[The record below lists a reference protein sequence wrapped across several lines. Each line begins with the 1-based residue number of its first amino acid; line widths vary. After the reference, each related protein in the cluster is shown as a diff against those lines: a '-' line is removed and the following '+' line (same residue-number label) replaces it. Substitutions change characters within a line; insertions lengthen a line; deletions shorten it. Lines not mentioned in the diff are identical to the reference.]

1 MNDKQKASAVLNYLE
16 EQDSNVVINILQ
28 SYIPDEN
35 LAALYDK
42 MRQEGID
49 IGDDDEDDT
58 PEETSDGMADGLAY
72 LREQLEQDEIDEIH
86 AQIDRSYR
94 YHMNPSDCVT
104 NDAKAIDLL
113 EEYGADNDLP
123 EGWWENEGD
132 IDDWL
137 LKL

>member
-1 MNDKQKASAVLNYLE
+1 MID
-16 EQDSNVVINILQ
+16 D
-28 SYIPDEN
+28 
-35 LAALYDK
+35 LY
-42 MRQEGID
+42 GN
-49 IGDDDEDDT
+49 
-58 PEETSDGMADGLAY
+58 DGMAVVNLITDYMSDDNWGHLYDRLEQDGTFNEPEEKTVINKAIDY
-72 LREQLEQDEIDEIH
+72 VREQLEPDELAEIR

-104 NDAKAIDLL
+104 NDAKVIDLL
-113 EEYGADNDLP
+113 EEYGFDNDLP

>member
-1 MNDKQKASAVLNYLE
+1 MNKEEKRKKVIMMIDDLYGNDGMAVVNLITDYMSDDNWGHLYDRL
-16 EQDSNVVINILQ
+16 EQDGTFK
-28 SYIPDEN
+28 E
-35 LAALYDK
+35 
-42 MRQEGID
+42 
-49 IGDDDEDDT
+49 
-58 PEETSDGMADGLAY
+58 PEETTDGMADGLAY

-104 NDAKAIDLL
+104 NDAKVIDLL

-123 EGWWENEGD
+123 EGWWENYGD